1 MAKVY
6 VHLASG
12 FEEMEAVTICDV
24 LRRAEIEVLMV
35 SMTKGRGVTGS
46 HGITVIADAL
56 FEDVGYDEAGMIVL
70 PGGIPGSTNLSDHDG
85 LKKQISRFAEEGKY
99 LAAICAAP
107 LVYGKMGLLK
117 GRQAACYPGFENYLE
132 GAELTRERVVHHQN
146 FITSRGPGT
155 ALEFSLKL
163 VEILKGRD
171 TAVKIAEGMLA
182 SGGV

>member
-6 VHLASG
+6 LHLAPG

-24 LRRAEIEVLMV
+24 LRRAEIEIVMV
-35 SMTKGRGVTGS
+35 SVTKVREVTGS
-46 HGITVIADAL
+46 HGITIVADAL
-56 FEDVGYDEAGMIVL
+56 YEDISYDEAGMIVL
-70 PGGIPGSTNLSDHDG
+70 PGGIPGSTNLSEHSG
-85 LKKQISRFAEEGKY
+85 LKKEIVRFAEEGKY

-117 GRQAACYPGFENYLE
+117 GKQAACYPGFENYLE
-132 GAELTRERVVHHQN
+132 GADLSRERVVHHQN

-171 TAVKIAEGMLA
+171 AAEKIGKGMLA
-182 SGGV
+182 NTF